1 MPAPPEN
8 DDDAER
14 EAGLRAPA
22 DHSAFAKATA
32 DASEIAAE
40 HDPATFARN
49 TAKLARQMRE
59 FHVLQRVSA
68 EVNSTLD
75 LEEIYDIALRTMAEL
90 FEFHHAIILLLEPG
104 GQTLR
109 VVASHGYENQ
119 AVGGRAR
126 VGTGVIGVVAKKRKM
141 LHVNNLGQQRAY
153 AAAQRRQM
161 MKAGRGEELGDALP
175 VPGLPNAESQVAIP
189 LLIRD
194 DLIGVFSIESPVRYT
209 FSEHDRELVSIVAN
223 QIASAINNARLYEEK
238 QRAAEALQA
247 ANTSLEARVAE
258 RTAALERELRV
269 AEELLSSARSRI
281 EGPLLGESAVIR
293 TLRDAIAHAAQRAD
307 PLLLVGP
314 PGAGKEATAHAIHSA
329 SKRTGAFIFVSCP
342 ELHTQSRHPVDSRS
356 HARPE
361 GSLLSSKLELASGGT
376 LFLDAVFELPPLLQ
390 IELHEELE
398 NRERA
403 RARGEATV
411 PDVRV
416 IASTTRNL
424 AHEGQGGRLGP
435 LLRFLARNQLAVP
448 ALADRREDIP
458 VLVDVFVRRYARQ
471 LGKVVDGVSP
481 ESMGRLETYLW
492 PGNVR
497 ELQSV
502 LERAVLVCRSTLL
515 EIDDELL
522 DEGLTVGSYRLVTPL
537 GSGGMGQVWLGRHRL
552 LARPAA
558 VKLIRHDSRPGLA
571 EEQLVRRFQREAQV
585 TAGLRSPH
593 TVQLYD
599 FGVND
604 SGSFYYVMELL
615 EGLDLHQIVSRF
627 GPQPAERVTMLL
639 RQACRSLAEAHQHGL
654 VHRDI
659 KPANLFVTRL
669 GSEYDYLKV
678 LDFGIVKDQPGQDAT
693 ILTNEG
699 ILQGTPAFMAPELVS
714 GGGVD
719 GRTDLYSLGCTVY
732 WALTGQLLFQ
742 ANTPA
747 QMLLHH
753 VQTRPVP
760 PSEVSELPIPRDLEA
775 ILMMCLEKDPARR
788 PSSALELDARLAR
801 VSCEP
806 VWTDENARAWWDAH
820 APDLVAGREDG
831 MKGVTE

>member
-1 MPAPPEN
+1 
-8 DDDAER
+8 
-14 EAGLRAPA
+14 
-22 DHSAFAKATA
+22 
-32 DASEIAAE
+32 
-40 HDPATFARN
+40 
-49 TAKLARQMRE
+49 
-59 FHVLQRVSA
+59 
-68 EVNSTLD
+68 
-75 LEEIYDIALRTMAEL
+75 
-90 FEFHHAIILLLEPG
+90 
-104 GQTLR
+104 
-109 VVASHGYENQ
+109 
-119 AVGGRAR
+119 
-126 VGTGVIGVVAKKRKM
+126 
-141 LHVNNLGQQRAY
+141 
-153 AAAQRRQM
+153 
-161 MKAGRGEELGDALP
+161 
-175 VPGLPNAESQVAIP
+175 
-189 LLIRD
+189 
-194 DLIGVFSIESPVRYT
+194 
-209 FSEHDRELVSIVAN
+209 
-223 QIASAINNARLYEEK
+223 
-238 QRAAEALQA
+238 
-247 ANTSLEARVAE
+247 
-258 RTAALERELRV
+258 
-269 AEELLSSARSRI
+269 
-281 EGPLLGESAVIR
+281 
-293 TLRDAIAHAAQRAD
+293 
-307 PLLLVGP
+307 
-314 PGAGKEATAHAIHSA
+314 
-329 SKRTGAFIFVSCP
+329 
-342 ELHTQSRHPVDSRS
+342 
-356 HARPE
+356 
-361 GSLLSSKLELASGGT
+361 
-376 LFLDAVFELPPLLQ
+376 
-390 IELHEELE
+390 
-398 NRERA
+398 
-403 RARGEATV
+403 
-411 PDVRV
+411 
-416 IASTTRNL
+416 
-424 AHEGQGGRLGP
+424 
-435 LLRFLARNQLAVP
+435 
-448 ALADRREDIP
+448 
-458 VLVDVFVRRYARQ
+458 
-471 LGKVVDGVSP
+471 
-481 ESMGRLETYLW
+481 
-492 PGNVR
+492 
-497 ELQSV
+497 
-502 LERAVLVCRSTLL
+502 LL

-558 VKLIRHDSRPGLA
+558 VKLIRHDARPGQA

-615 EGLDLHQIVSRF
+615 EGLDLHQIVTRF

-639 RQACRSLAEAHQHGL
+639 RQACRSLAEAHEHGL